1 MKLDKLRESLERSP
15 VVKMGDYSYF
25 VNPITDGVPSV
36 DPLLL
41 AEVVDGVKDLSSFRC
56 DIILTPEAMGIPIA
70 VPLSMSLG
78 IPYTIVRKKRYG
90 LPGEML
96 IEQSTGYS
104 KSELFMNGISR
115 GCRVVI
121 VDSVV
126 STGGTLSALIKALR
140 EAGAEIVDVVVIV
153 EKGDGRQSVEK
164 ETGIKVK
171 TMVRVEISDGKVR
184 VLN

>member
-15 VVKMGDYSYF
+15 LVKMGDYSYF

-41 AEVVDGVKDLSSFRC
+41 AEVIEGVKSLCAFNCDL
-56 DIILTPEAMGIPIA
+56 IVTPEAMGIPIA

-78 IPYTIVRKKRYG
+78 IPYTIVRKKRYD
-90 LPGEML
+90 LPGEMAL
-96 IEQSTGYS
+96 KASTGYS
-104 KSELFMNGISR
+104 KSELFINGVSR
-115 GCRVVI
+115 GCRIVI

-126 STGGTLSALIKALR
+126 STGGTLSALIMTLR
-140 EAGAEIVDVVVIV
+140 EAGAEIVDVVVVV

-171 TMVRVEISDGKVR
+171 AMVSVEISDGKVR
-184 VLN
+184 VLS